1 MGNQKKVKMS
11 GDKNEQQDTSV
22 FITVIEVKEQI
33 EKLLGFKTS
42 DQKIFNFHSDEE
54 FEDPKILQKCGIK
67 GDCAMAYKPF
77 ELYLTTA
84 ENEWKKDVVEY
95 SAPPELPDVMKP
107 ATDVE
112 K

>member
-1 MGNQKKVKMS
+1 LELKVIKI
-11 GDKNEQQDTSV
+11 GKPIKETN
-22 FITVIEVKEQI
+22 TVIEVKEQI

-77 ELYLTTA
+77 ELYLTTM

>member
-1 MGNQKKVKMS
+1 M
-11 GDKNEQQDTSV
+11 
-22 FITVIEVKEQI
+22 
-33 EKLLGFKTS
+33 GFKTS

-67 GDCAMAYKPF
+67 GDCAMAYKYVIFSTLTWPYLNFRPF